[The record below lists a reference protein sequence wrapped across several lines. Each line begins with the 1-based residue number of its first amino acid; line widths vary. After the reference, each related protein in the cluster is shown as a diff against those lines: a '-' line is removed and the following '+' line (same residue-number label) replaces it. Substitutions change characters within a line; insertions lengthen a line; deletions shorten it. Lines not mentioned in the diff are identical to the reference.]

1 MTISTTGFYKEATKF
16 MLAIGLLAGLCMGP
30 ALAESPKSLGTFK
43 DWSAYSLSEN
53 GQTVCFAV
61 SEPQDKLPK
70 TAKHGDVFFLISN
83 WIGGSKGEPSLV
95 TGYTFKAGSSVT
107 AEIGSSK
114 WNLFAKD
121 NGAWIREAVDEKK
134 LINAMK
140 NGSTMRMKGTSA
152 RGTATE
158 YQISLSGVTK
168 AINAINTSCQ

>member
-1 MTISTTGFYKEATKF
+1 MMIVKTGIYGKVAK
-16 MLAIGLLAGLCMGP
+16 MLMAAGLFAGLSMGS
-30 ALAESPKSLGTFK
+30 AMAESPMSLGTFK
-43 DWSAYSLSEN
+43 DWSAYSLTEG

-70 TAKHGDVFFLISN
+70 AVKHGDVFFLVSN
-83 WIGGSKGEPSLV
+83 WNGGSKGEPSLV
-95 TGYTFKAGSSVT
+95 TGYSFKTGSAVT

-114 WNLFAKD
+114 WNLFTNN
-121 NGAWIREAVDEKK
+121 NGAWIREAADESK

-140 NGSTMRMKGTSA
+140 RGSSMRMKGTSA

-168 AINAINTSCQ
+168 ALNAINSSCK